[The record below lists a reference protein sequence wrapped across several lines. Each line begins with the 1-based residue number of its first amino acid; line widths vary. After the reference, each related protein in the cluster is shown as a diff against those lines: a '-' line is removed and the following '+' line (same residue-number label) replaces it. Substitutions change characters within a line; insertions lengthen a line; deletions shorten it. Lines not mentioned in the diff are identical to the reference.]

1 MQNDENAVQRDSIR
15 LLSAKETGQVLG
27 VNPNAV
33 YALWK
38 KNLLDFWCI
47 HGTKKTNMAAIAEF
61 LERTRNQELQLDAS
75 QRTMKRA

>member
-1 MQNDENAVQRDSIR
+1 MQNDEHTVQRDNIR

-61 LERTRNQELQLDAS
+61 LERTRNQELQLDVS